1 MPMFPPAPTLFSM
14 TNCWPRRSD
23 RNCPMIRAT
32 VSFGPP
38 AVNETI
44 QWTGRVGYPC
54 AQVMRDTAGSAA
66 APAARCR
73 NCLRGSF
80 IESSL
85 HSGDDPCPASLR
97 LDVRGPDHLAPLL
110 GLFGD
115 ELAEVGRRAC

>member
-1 MPMFPPAPTLFSM
+1 
-14 TNCWPRRSD
+14 
-23 RNCPMIRAT
+23 
-32 VSFGPP
+32 
-38 AVNETI
+38 
-44 QWTGRVGYPC
+44 
-54 AQVMRDTAGSAA
+54 MRDTAGSAA

-115 ELAEVGRRAC
+115 ELAEVGRRACKRPASQIGKSRLDLGIGETRVDLYVQPFYDLDGSVFGRAHAEPAE